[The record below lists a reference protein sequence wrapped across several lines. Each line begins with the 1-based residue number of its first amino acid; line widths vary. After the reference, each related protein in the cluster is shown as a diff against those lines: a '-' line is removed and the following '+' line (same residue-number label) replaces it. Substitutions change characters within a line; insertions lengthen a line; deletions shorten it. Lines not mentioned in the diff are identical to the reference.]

1 MAAFAHTIL
10 PSNVCTTVGP
20 IGLSI
25 SFPISSF
32 QPQLVL
38 NTDHLNSTT
47 CWAWEV
53 TCDSGRSEDQINCD
67 NAGTSKEH
75 TSTI

>member
-10 PSNVCTTVGP
+10 PNNVCTTVGP

-25 SFPISSF
+25 SFPIPSF
-32 QPQLVL
+32 QPQLGL

-47 CWAWEV
+47 CWAPEV

-67 NAGTSKEH
+67 YAGASKEH
-75 TSTI
+75 PSAT

>member
-1 MAAFAHTIL
+1 MAVFAHTIL

-25 SFPISSF
+25 SFPIPSF

-38 NTDHLNSTT
+38 NTDDLNSTN
-47 CWAWEV
+47 CWAMDV

-67 NAGTSKEH
+67 YGGTSKEH
-75 TSTI
+75 SSAI